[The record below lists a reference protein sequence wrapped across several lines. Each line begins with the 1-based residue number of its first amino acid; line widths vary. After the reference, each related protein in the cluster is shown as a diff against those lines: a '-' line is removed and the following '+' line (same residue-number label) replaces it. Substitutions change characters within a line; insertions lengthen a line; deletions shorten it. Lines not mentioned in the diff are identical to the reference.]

1 MNSTG
6 QYHDDVLQRS
16 VLTASQRR
24 KHSRSRETFLSGA
37 YSWAW
42 LEQAE
47 QAGAL
52 FVALHLLKLAKM
64 RGTDRVQFS
73 ATNTASELNM
83 SRSTLYRKLQALE
96 EAGLI
101 LVLRKPRRWPI
112 AELQGSPRILVK
124 PPKNATVTESNSD
137 DGEKY
142 CSGLATEKGVQL
154 ELAL

>member
-1 MNSTG
+1 MKASG
-6 QYHDDVLQRS
+6 KCHDDVLQRR
-16 VLTASQRR
+16 VLTASQRQ
-24 KHSRSRETFLSGA
+24 KQSRSRETFLSGS
-37 YSWAW
+37 YRWPW
-42 LEQAE
+42 LVQAE

-52 FVALHLLKLAKM
+52 FVFLHLFKLATM

-73 ATNTASELNM
+73 ATNTATELNM

-112 AELQGSPRILVK
+112 VELQGSPRILVK
-124 PPKNATVTESNSD
+124 RPKNGTVTESNSNCV
-137 DGEKY
+137 KNY
-142 CSGLATEKGVQL
+142 CSGLFTEKGVQL